1 MNNINKY
8 LRIDNNNKLLIV
20 DSNKK
25 DQDLINTM
33 NLNSVLSSEK
43 AVLQNKIDIFH
54 GGNVQIIND
63 TISNI
68 KTIGDSL
75 KEKDIKCD
83 ILNVS

>member
-8 LRIDNNNKLLIV
+8 LRIDNNNKLLMV

-25 DQDLINTM
+25 DQDLINIM

-43 AVLQNKIDIFH
+43 AVLQNKIDTFH
-54 GGNVQIIND
+54 DGNVQIIND

-68 KTIGDSL
+68 KTIWDLL
-75 KEKDIKCD
+75 KEKDINCD